1 MPSSASLRLIA
12 SDRPFS
18 SPPIMQAHAMTRFA
32 FLARF
37 AAASFVAVG
46 LLASSFASSAVAQ
59 DTKAEAKKP
68 VRILFLTYSGTFKHG
83 SVNRKKEG
91 ELAPA
96 EKAMTELGV
105 KSGLFRV
112 DCTQD
117 PKTAITKEN
126 LDNYDIVMFFT
137 TGPRAKWDVSD
148 ENLEYFLG
156 TWLKQKGHGFIGA
169 HSAADTL
176 GDYKPYWDM
185 IGGTFDGHPWGSG
198 ETVTVTVHDQK
209 HPVSKPWG
217 AEFTIKDEIYKFKNW
232 QPEKVRVL
240 MSLNM
245 EKCAKKGAYHVPVAW
260 VKNYGDGRAMHMSL
274 GHNEAVW
281 ENPTYMESLLGGVK
295 WILGQEEG
303 DATPNPKLSAEQ
315 DAKAK
320 ADTEAAKK

>member
-1 MPSSASLRLIA
+1 
-12 SDRPFS
+12 
-18 SPPIMQAHAMTRFA
+18 MTRFA

-37 AAASFVAVG
+37 VAASFVAVG
-46 LLASSFASSAVAQ
+46 LLASSLVSSAVAQ

-83 SVNRKKEG
+83 SVNRKDG
-91 ELAPA
+91 QPLAPA
-96 EKAMTELGV
+96 ERAMTELGV

-198 ETVTVTVHDQK
+198 DTVTVTVHDQK

-217 AEFTIKDEIYKFKNW
+217 AEFVIKDEIYQFKNW
-232 QPEKVRVL
+232 QPEKVHVL
-240 MSLNM
+240 MSLNLDKSDIKKSYLD
-245 EKCAKKGAYHVPVAW
+245 KCAKTGAYHIPIAW
-260 VKNYGDGRAMHMSL
+260 VKNYGEGKAMHMSL

-281 ENPTYMESLLGGVK
+281 ENPTYMESMLNGVK
-295 WILGQEEG
+295 WILGQAEG
-303 DATPNPKLSAEQ
+303 DATPNPDVSAAEY
-315 DAKAK
+315 AKAK
-320 ADTEAAKK
+320 AAAEAAKK